1 MEPPNE
7 VQPSRLYHHASRPG
21 EARHLRPSAQRRENR
36 PPRFRQSRAPR
47 VLESSRRGMR
57 CPLSLGERARVR
69 GNETPP
75 TKTAGRILPA
85 QLDRFSESGLATTSS
100 AKLVDGRRAR
110 GRKRIGVSSVASP
123 SPRPL
128 PWGEGEP
135 YATLAPIQSGWT
147 RRGAGCGVPSPWG
160 RGQG

>member
-21 EARHLRPSAQRRENR
+21 RAAHFRPSAQRTENC

-57 CPLSLGERARVR
+57 CPLSLGERAWVR

-85 QLDRFSESGLATTSS
+85 QLDRLPESEFATTSIAEPAAGGS
-100 AKLVDGRRAR
+100 GRPRNLRQVQIAPESR
-110 GRKRIGVSSVASP
+110 RTAASP
-123 SPRPL
+123 
-128 PWGEGEP
+128 
-135 YATLAPIQSGWT
+135 
-147 RRGAGCGVPSPWG
+147 
-160 RGQG
+160 GQAAHHLHD